1 MIFGWHYLTL
11 CWYIWFLTDTAE
23 FWLAY
28 LIFGWYVSD
37 CWLTHLTCLASSSDF
52 PLTPSNFSYQPLWLT
67 TLDFFTVTLN
77 FWWALLTFSRHL
89 QLTPFSFS
97 WRLQTFANTF
107 VFGWHLRLWLT
118 PSTFCWQLQLLT
130 DTFIYW
136 LTPSTFGWHL
146 LIGTDTAS
154 CSCVRIILIMLSQ
167 WQLLSLSTKWCF
179 VNFSYPIFFT

>member
-52 PLTPSNFSYQPLWLT
+52 PLTPSNFSCQPLWLT

-77 FWWALLTFSRHL
+77 FWWALLTFSRNL
-89 QLTPFSFS
+89 WLTLFSFS
-97 WRLQTFANTF
+97 WHLQTFANTL
-107 VFGWHLRLWLT
+107 VFGCHLWL
-118 PSTFCWQLQLLT
+118 FA
-130 DTFIYW
+130 DTFSYW
-136 LTPSTFGWHL
+136 LTPSSTDWHL
-146 LIGTDTAS
+146 LIVMDTAS
-154 CSCVRIILIMLSQ
+154 CSYVRIVLIMLSQ
-167 WQLLSLSTKWCF
+167 WQLLSLSDVL
-179 VNFSYPIFFT
+179 VNFSYPIFT